1 MNEKKSLVYLAG
13 ALAAC
18 GMIVGCTST
27 KTQAP
32 VKKGKLTLMS
42 DRGVIPSPYRTP
54 QIVPVSTAAAP
65 RQTVLSVDEPRD
77 DEPQA
82 VEGEKEP
89 LFVAAD
95 SGQPE
100 ATSTPYQSDYAKP
113 EDASPKTADEK
124 TATKP
129 NANAPKRT
137 YKVVKGDTLTDI
149 GYMYQISWRDL
160 AAANNLTEKS
170 ILREGQTLVLPDS
183 AAETPRPRQV
193 RKAAPK
199 AAPAAKKTPA
209 AKNTPAAG
217 ATTKPAAKP
226 AAKNAY
232 ESLPADG
239 IYTVVERDNLWVICH
254 RFGLKSDD
262 VRALNPTVNFQNLQ
276 IGQKIKLTGK
286 QSGNGVA
293 VAKAAPKDDTPK
305 PLTPPTASLPPIPEE
320 PNAPKPLTPPAAQK
334 PLVPPTPPATDVAA
348 PAPAPAPEA
357 PAAEAAPEAPAAI
370 KVTVPTVPKF
380 DDLNPGEPQP
390 ANNAEEPPL
399 P

>member
-1 MNEKKSLVYLAG
+1 MNEMKSLVYLAG

-32 VKKGKLTLMS
+32 VKKGKLALMS

-65 RQTVLSVDEPRD
+65 RQTVSSVDEPRD

-82 VEGEKEP
+82 VEGDKEP

-113 EDASPKTADEK
+113 EDASPKAGGEK
-124 TATKP
+124 AAPKP
-129 NANAPKRT
+129 NVPKRT

-160 AAANNLTEKS
+160 AAENNLTEKS

-199 AAPAAKKTPA
+199 PAPAV
-209 AKNTPAAG
+209 KNTPAAKG
-217 ATTKPAAKP
+217 TPVAKPAAGGAAKP
-226 AAKNAY
+226 AAKKDY

-254 RFGLKSDD
+254 RFGLKGDD

-276 IGQKIKLTGK
+276 IGQKIKLSGK

-293 VAKAAPKDDTPK
+293 VAKAAIKDDTPK
-305 PLTPPTASLPPIPEE
+305 PLTPPAASLPPIPEE
-320 PNAPKPLTPPAAQK
+320 PNTPKPLTPPAAQK
-334 PLVPPTPPATDVAA
+334 PLVPPTPPATDAA
-348 PAPAPAPEA
+348 APEA
-357 PAAEAAPEAPAAI
+357 PAAEEAAPEAPATI

-380 DDLNPGEPQP
+380 DDLNPGEPQQP